1 MKSLSAADGLFLHVE
16 TPDTPMHVAS
26 LHLFDPVSGRR
37 FVTLLKR
44 HLARRMHLVP
54 IFQRRLASMPLDLA
68 NPVWVHDEN
77 VDLDYHVQH
86 MTLPAPGSHA
96 QFEALAARLHMEP
109 LDRSR
114 PLWRLV
120 VIDGLA
126 SGEVGLYAQFHH
138 AVLDGQSGVL
148 LANALYDT
156 TPRPRR
162 VRRPLEEPAEH
173 PGIGELAAEA
183 LRHDADQA
191 LDILK
196 HSPDVLR
203 SLAGLVTSSVAG
215 APSPVP
221 GLGFAPR
228 TALNVPI
235 TRERGVAVAS
245 IPLAALKRI
254 AAAYEAKLN
263 DVVLAL
269 CSGVM
274 RRWLGSHGGIPRHSL
289 IAAVPVSIRK
299 PGNEDYTTEAT
310 MVEMSLATDIA
321 DPVERLLAIRDAA
334 GAVKAMARRTR
345 ELQRTDFPTIG
356 VPWMLKAGAWLY
368 GRFQLADTVPPV
380 ANLTVSNVAGAQTP
394 LYMCGI
400 RMRTYWPL
408 SIVEHGSALN
418 LTVQSY
424 AGGMHFGFTVA
435 HNAVPDASE
444 LTQAL
449 GESLDELLHTV
460 RPQRAAPA
468 RAAARRAT
476 QAPVRRAP
484 HPARRRAAHVASSG
498 GSREDR

>member
-1 MKSLSAADGLFLHVE
+1 MASHWTRRRRRMKCLSATDGAFLHVE

-26 LHLFDPVSGRR
+26 LHLFDPVPGRR
-37 FVTLLKR
+37 FVALLKR
-44 HLARRMHLVP
+44 HLARRMHLAP
-54 IFQRRLASMPLDLA
+54 IFQRKLAPMPLELA
-68 NPVWVHDEN
+68 NPVWVQDVD

-86 MTLPAPGSHA
+86 VTLPAPGSHA
-96 QFEALAARLHMEP
+96 QFEALAARLHTEP

-156 TPRPRR
+156 TPRPRA
-162 VRRPLEEPAEH
+162 VRRPPAEPAEH
-173 PGIGELAAEA
+173 PGVGELAAAA

-203 SLAGLVTSSVAG
+203 TLAGLVTNSVAD
-215 APSPVP
+215 AVSSASS
-221 GLGFAPR
+221 LRFAPR

-235 TRERGVAVAS
+235 TRERGVAVGS
-245 IPLAALKRI
+245 IPLTLLKRI
-254 AAAYEAKLN
+254 ATAYEAKLN

-274 RRWLGSHGGIPRHSL
+274 RRWLQSHGGIPRHSL

-299 PGNEDYTTEAT
+299 PGNEEYTTEAT
-310 MVEMSLATDIA
+310 MVEMSLATNIA

-345 ELQRTDFPTIG
+345 EFQRTDFPTIG
-356 VPWMLKAGAWLY
+356 VPWMLKAGAWLF
-368 GRFQLADTVPPV
+368 GRFQLADTLPPV
-380 ANLTVSNVAGAQTP
+380 ANLTVSNVAGPQTP

-400 RMRTYWPL
+400 RMRTYWPI

-435 HNAVPDASE
+435 RNAVPDASE
-444 LTQAL
+444 LTRAL
-449 GESLDELLHTV
+449 DEALDELLGTI
-460 RPQRAAPA
+460 RPRRAAPA
-468 RAAARRAT
+468 RASTGRAAPVRSAARRTA
-476 QAPVRRAP
+476 
-484 HPARRRAAHVASSG
+484 HAA
-498 GSREDR
+498 